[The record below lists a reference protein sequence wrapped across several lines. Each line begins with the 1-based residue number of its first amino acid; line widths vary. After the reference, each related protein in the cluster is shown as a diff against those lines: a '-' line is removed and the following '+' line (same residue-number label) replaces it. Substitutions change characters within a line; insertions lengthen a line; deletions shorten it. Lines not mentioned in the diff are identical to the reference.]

1 MKKYFDNILFFLQ
14 KSGGG
19 SVYWG
24 ELMKR
29 FNTYE
34 PNSST
39 FIQPDAETANIILP
53 SLNLHPVI
61 HEKKIPLPILRYL
74 PLSVSLSE
82 PAIFHSSYYRY
93 TTQKEISNFVTV
105 HDFIY
110 EKFRIGLAKMVHTR
124 QKAASV
130 KRAKGIVCI
139 SKSTQKDLLKYYPNL
154 TEKKK
159 IRVIYNGVSED
170 FTTVSDEELKNY
182 EQYSYFTKHKCLLF
196 IGHRTRYKNFDFAIQ
211 LVETLPKEYRL
222 VIVGNALTMQESKM
236 LNNKL
241 KERFLFLG
249 NISNSQL
256 NYIYNLSY
264 CLLYPSSYEGFGI
277 PILEAYRCSC
287 PVVGQNV
294 SAINEISV
302 NTELLSN
309 NLSIFDFKKKILAL
323 ENSNLRSE
331 ITLAGY
337 NWSLRFSWDKC
348 YNELNN
354 FYEDCK

>member
-29 FNTYE
+29 FNAYKS
-34 PNSST
+34 NGAT

-53 SLNLHPVI
+53 TLNLNPVI
-61 HEKKIPLPILRYL
+61 YEKKIPLPILRYL

-82 PAIFHSSYYRY
+82 PGIFHSSYYRY
-93 TTQKEISNFVTV
+93 TTQKEIPNFVTV

-110 EKFRIGLAKMVHTR
+110 EKFRTGIAKMVHTR
-124 QKAASV
+124 QKAASI
-130 KRAKGIVCI
+130 KHAKGIVCI
-139 SKSTQKDLLKYYPNL
+139 SESTQKDLLKYYPNL
-154 TEKKK
+154 TDKKK

-170 FTTVSDEELKNY
+170 FTMVANEERKDY
-182 EQYSYFTKHKCLLF
+182 EHYSYFTKHKCLLF
-196 IGHRTRYKNFDFAIQ
+196 IGHRTHYKNFDFATY
-211 LVETLPKEYRL
+211 LVEALPKEFRL
-222 VIVGNALTMQESKM
+222 VIVGNPLTMQESKM
-236 LNNKL
+236 LNSKL

-249 NISNSQL
+249 NTSNSQL

-294 SAINEISV
+294 SAIHEISV

-309 NLSIFDFKKKILAL
+309 NLSIFDFKKNILAL

-337 NWSLRFSWDKC
+337 NWSLQFSWDKC